1 MAAEQYWEEIYQKLD
16 EKLQA
21 ECLRLGD
28 KIPYIPEEGRYQE
41 DMKKDRLAFW
51 TNGFWSGILWQMYHG
66 SKKEIYKETARKNG
80 EIMSTVFR
88 HFTELHH
95 DIGFQFLHTAVADYR
110 LTGDETAKGHGL
122 HAAGILAG
130 RFNPAGNFIRA
141 WNDNNGKGLG
151 ADDENKAGWMII
163 DCLMNI
169 PLLYWVGE
177 ELDDPR
183 FAYIADQHA
192 HTALKVLMRPDGSCN
207 HIAVLDPVTGELKE
221 NPGGQGYAPGSSWSR
236 GQSWALYGFALAYL
250 HTGKQEYLDAA
261 KQSAHYFIANVSGTG
276 YVSLVDFRSPA
287 EPVYWDTTATACAAC
302 GLLQIAELV
311 PEYEKALYYNNGVK
325 MLTALT
331 EKHCDWRTETDG
343 ILQNGTAM
351 YWREHDRHVPI
362 IYGDYFLVEGVLRLL
377 GKSFLIW

>member
-1 MAAEQYWEEIYQKLD
+1 MAEKQYWEEIYQKMD

-21 ECLRLGD
+21 QCIRLGD
-28 KIPYIPEEGRYQE
+28 KIPYIPRQGRYE
-41 DMKKDRLAFW
+41 DMREKSLSFW
-51 TNGFWSGILWQMYHG
+51 TNGFWAGILWQMYHG
-66 SKKEIYKETARKNG
+66 SQKNIYKETAKKNG
-80 EIMSTVFR
+80 EAMNQVFQQ
-88 HFTELHH
+88 FTEFSH

-110 LTGDETAKGHGL
+110 LTKDSTARERGL

-151 ADDENKAGWMII
+151 PNDENKAGWMII

-169 PLLYWVGE
+169 PLLYWAGE
-177 ELDDPR
+177 ELRDPR

-192 HTALKVLMRPDGSCN
+192 HTALKVLLRPDGSCN
-207 HIAVLDPVTGELKE
+207 HIAILDPVTGELMD
-221 NPGGQGYAPGSSWSR
+221 NPAGQGYASGSSWTR

-250 HTGKQEYLDAA
+250 HTKKQEYLDAA
-261 KQSAHYFIANVSGTG
+261 KQSAHYFIANVSGTD
-276 YVSLVDFRSPA
+276 YVSKVDFRSPA

-311 PEYEKALYYNNGVK
+311 PEYEKALYYENGVK

-331 EKHCDWRTETDG
+331 QKHCDWETETDG
-343 ILQNGTAM
+343 ILQNGTVM
-351 YWREHDRHVPI
+351 YWREEERHVPI